1 MTNAVDVLCVGGPA
15 DGRMHCLNRNA
26 QGFPTNIEVVSLD
39 PAGQLTYVP
48 RMWWSEDVGAWY
60 WIATWSGD
68 EPGDSE
74 IMFAIAINQFNSAW
88 DLRDRPAPEPPEE
101 VA

>member
-1 MTNAVDVLCVGGPA
+1 MTNATDVLGVGGPA
-15 DGRMHCLNRNA
+15 RDHMWCLNRNA
-26 QGFPTNIEVVSLD
+26 QGFPMNVEVVSFD
-39 PAGQLTYVP
+39 PPGVLTYVP
-48 RMWWSEDVGAWY
+48 RPFWNTVDERWY

-74 IMFAIAINQFNSAW
+74 IQFAIVVNNFNSAW